1 MIPKKN
7 LVVIVGPTA
16 IGKTTLSIQLA
27 MLFNA
32 EIISADSRQFFREM
46 NIGTAKPT
54 ADELSTI
61 QHHFINTVSVIDD
74 YDAGKYE
81 QEADTLINDLFKTH
95 NTLFLV
101 GGSGMYVNALC
112 NGFDDLPPIEE
123 GVREEVLDTYKREG
137 LPFLQAQ
144 LKKLD
149 PEYFQKVDL
158 KNPQR
163 LMRALEICI
172 STRLPYSSFRK
183 GKNKTRNYT
192 LIKIGLNTNREQLY
206 KQIDERVD
214 KMMEAGLLT
223 EVKKL
228 IPYKTLNA
236 LQTVGYKELFDY
248 LDDKHSL
255 EKAVELIKQ
264 NSRNFA
270 KRQLTWFKKDTTI
283 KWFEP
288 IEMEAIISYVREQ
301 LVPM

>member
-1 MIPKKN
+1 MMSPKN
-7 LVVIVGPTA
+7 LIVIVGPTA
-16 IGKTTLSIQLA
+16 VGKTTLSIQLA
-27 MLFNA
+27 TLFNA

-54 ADELSTI
+54 ANELSTI
-61 QHHFINTVSVIDD
+61 KHHFINNISVTDD

-81 QEADTLINDLFKTH
+81 QEADVLINDLFKTH
-95 NTLFLV
+95 HTLFLV
-101 GGSGMYVNALC
+101 GGSGMYVNAIC

-123 GVREEVLDTYKREG
+123 GVRKKIGEIYKKEG
-137 LPFLQAQ
+137 LPTLQAQ
-144 LKKLD
+144 LKNLD
-149 PEYFQKVDL
+149 PDYYQKVDL

-163 LMRALEICI
+163 LMRALEMCI
-172 STRLPYSSFRK
+172 STGQPYSSFRK
-183 GKNKTRNYT
+183 GKYKTRNYT
-192 LIKIGLNTNREQLY
+192 LIKIGLNTNREHLY

-214 KMMEAGLLT
+214 KMMEAGLPA

-228 IPYKTLNA
+228 LSYKTLNA

-248 LDDKHSL
+248 LDGKHSL
-255 EKAVELIKQ
+255 EKAVELVKQ

-270 KRQLTWFKKDTTI
+270 KRQLTWFKKDITI

-288 IEMEAIISYVREQ
+288 TEMEAIISYLRER